1 MTPVNENGLPTPASG
16 KAGLLETLAPLIEAL
31 SEVDPSGGRRLAK
44 ELDARFPLDGEL
56 LRRVRAQVEVGLA
69 EGWLCPREADGVA
82 FGRLAK
88 SGPETRGFSIDAVR
102 MSGPGPAHIHPQGEL
117 DLCFAIDGQP
127 KFDGNPEGW
136 TVYGPDSWHIPTVR
150 GGTMA
155 ILYFLPSGAIQF
167 GPPSGA

>member
-1 MTPVNENGLPTPASG
+1 MTNPIENAQPTPITG
-16 KAGLLETLAPLIEAL
+16 KAALLASLAPVIDALIEA
-31 SEVDPSGGRRLAK
+31 EPTGGRKLAK
-44 ELDARFPLDGEL
+44 ELDARFPLDAEL
-56 LRRVRAQVEVGLA
+56 MQHIRAQVILGLA

-102 MSGPGPAHIHPQGEL
+102 MSGPGPAHVHPQGEL
-117 DLCFAIDGQP
+117 DLCFALEGEP

-136 TVYGPDSWHIPTVR
+136 TVYGPESWHIPTVR

-155 ILYFLPSGAIQF
+155 ILYFLPGGAIQF
-167 GPPSGA
+167 GPPPGR